1 MLVAVKK
8 PFTVK
13 INQRNN
19 QLSWRNHVISVRQFL
34 REDLDDVLFPTTEK
48 MLIMVQEVG
57 KVSFLS
63 GKVLAILFFEPS
75 TRTMSSFFTAIERLG
90 GSAIAINNVQFSSV
104 SKGES
109 LRDTIRT
116 LGGYTDAIVMRHPE
130 EGSVKVAAD
139 CSPVPIINAGD
150 GKGEHPT
157 QALLDLF
164 TIQRELG
171 HIDGLTV
178 TMVGDL
184 ANGRTVHSLAR
195 LLTLYKDVRINFV
208 SPASLRM
215 PPDKIAELRGQ
226 GVTPV
231 ELDSLANGIVAESDV
246 LYITRVQRERMSDA
260 EKEMGNPYTVT
271 PETMSHA
278 KPRGKMIL
286 IHPLP
291 RVGEISTEVD
301 DDPRAAYFR
310 QSEYGMYIRMALL
323 TNMLRASN

>member
-8 PFTVK
+8 RFTPKVNLK
-13 INQRNN
+13 NGETQ
-19 QLSWRNHVISVRQFL
+19 WRNHVISVRQFT
-34 REDLDDVLFPTTEK
+34 REDLDEVLFPASEK
-48 MLIMVQEVG
+48 MLTMVQEVG
-57 KVSFLS
+57 KVGFLS
-63 GKVLAILFFEPS
+63 GKVLACLFFEPS

-130 EGSVKVAAD
+130 EGSVAKAAE

-164 TIQRELG
+164 TIQRELSS
-171 HIDGLTV
+171 IDGLTV

-184 ANGRTVHSLAR
+184 AHGRTVHSLAR
-195 LLTLYKDVRINFV
+195 LLTLYEDVKINFV

-215 PPDKIAELRGQ
+215 PAEKLAELRGQ
-226 GVTPV
+226 GVVPR
-231 ELDSLANGIVAESDV
+231 ELDRLDNDVVAESDV
-246 LYITRVQRERMSDA
+246 LYITRVQRERMTEE
-260 EKEMGNPYTVT
+260 EKRIDNPFIVT
-271 PETMSHA
+271 AETMAHA
-278 KPRGKMIL
+278 KPKGKMIL
-286 IHPLP
+286 MHPLP
-291 RVGEISTEVD
+291 RVGEISNEVD
-301 DDPRAAYFR
+301 PDPRAAYFR
-310 QSEYGMYIRMALL
+310 QSEYGMYVRMGILKEI
-323 TNMLRASN
+323 LRSE